1 MRRHTLGK
9 RGSACEGVG
18 TKRTGL
24 PGVLPGMPEQAGYE
38 PPYSE
43 GGRMTSR
50 DSLPTTDRNEG
61 VNRDR
66 EMRTDYPSV

>member
-1 MRRHTLGK
+1 MRRHTPEK

-18 TKRTGL
+18 TRGRACRAFC
-24 PGVLPGMPEQAGYE
+24 PECRSRLAMSRRAARE
-38 PPYSE
+38 A
-43 GGRMTSR
+43 RMTSR

>member
-1 MRRHTLGK
+1 MRIY
-9 RGSACEGVG
+9 
-18 TKRTGL
+18 
-24 PGVLPGMPEQAGYE
+24 QAESYE
-38 PPYSE
+38 AMSRRAARE
-43 GGRMTSR
+43 ARMTSR